1 MMIGKRKAVSRREVL
16 IGAGTLALAGCS
28 RGGGGGSSPTSEPL
42 YRISLAQWSLH
53 RRLFG
58 GGWRDAVASLGGDE
72 FRTVLRNEPERLLRG
87 EMSNLDFPVVA
98 RREFGIDAVEYVNSF
113 FFDKAED
120 EAYLNE
126 LNARANGE
134 GVRNLLIMCD
144 NEGHLGDPD
153 AALREQAVIDHSK
166 WLHAAAALGCH
177 CIRVD
182 ASSTGTPDEQLNL
195 VADGLHALCDRA
207 DSVGIDVVV
216 ENHGGISS
224 NGSWVASLIR
234 AVDHP
239 RLGTLPDFGN
249 FNISETER
257 YDPYLGIEEMMPF
270 AKAVSAKSYDFDDTG
285 DETTLDYRRLL
296 RTVVESGYRGY
307 VGIEYEGNRLSEAD
321 GIRATHALVE
331 RVREELASEIA

>member
-1 MMIGKRKAVSRREVL
+1 M
-16 IGAGTLALAGCS
+16 
-28 RGGGGGSSPTSEPL
+28 
-42 YRISLAQWSLH
+42 
-53 RRLFG
+53 
-58 GGWRDAVASLGGDE
+58 DAFASLGVDDI
-72 FRTVLRNEPERLLRG
+72 RAVMRNEPERLLRG

-98 RREFGIDAVEYVNSF
+98 RQEFGIDTVEYVNYF

-120 EAYLNE
+120 DAYLHE

-134 GVRNLLIMCD
+134 GVRNLLIMCG
-144 NEGHLGDPD
+144 NEGRLGDPD

-182 ASSTGTPDEQLNL
+182 AHSAGAPDEQLRL

-207 DSVGIDVVV
+207 EAVGIDVVV

-224 NGSWVASLIR
+224 NGSWVASLMR

-285 DETTLDYRRLL
+285 EETTLDYHRLL

-307 VGIEYEGNRLSEAD
+307 IGIEYEGNRLSEAE
-321 GIRATHALVE
+321 GIRATRALMQKVHG
-331 RVREELASEIA
+331 ELASEFA